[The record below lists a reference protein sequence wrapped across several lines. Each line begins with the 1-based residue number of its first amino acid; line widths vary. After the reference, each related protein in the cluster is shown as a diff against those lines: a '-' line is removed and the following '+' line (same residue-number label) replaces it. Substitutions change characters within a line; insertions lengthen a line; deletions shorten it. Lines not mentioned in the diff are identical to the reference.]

1 MLARVVGSFFMIK
14 SAFFFVTFFSSIRC
28 LERKEVRFVDGAE
41 KRSAVRADVR
51 ERKERKERKER
62 TAQEELNK
70 KALYFLKNI
79 SFGSP
84 SKSR

>member
-51 ERKERKERKER
+51 ERKER

>member
-41 KRSAVRADVR
+41 KRSAVRAGVR
-51 ERKERKERKER
+51 ERKERM
-62 TAQEELNK
+62 AQEELNK

>member
-51 ERKERKERKER
+51 ERKERKERM
-62 TAQEELNK
+62 AQEELNK

>member
-51 ERKERKERKER
+51 ERKERKER